1 MEIKKIRESRGMLQ
15 YELANRMRVKQAP
28 VSAWESGKAMPSA
41 ENLLKLADILEC
53 TVDAILGRGLTSA

>member
-1 MEIKKIRESRGMLQ
+1 MEIKKIRMSRGMLQ
-15 YELANRMRVKQAP
+15 YELANRMGVKQAS

-53 TVDAILGRGLTSA
+53 TVDAILGRDSA

>member
-1 MEIKKIRESRGMLQ
+1 MEIKKIREARGMLQ
-15 YELANRMRVKQAP
+15 YELANRMGVKQAS

>member
-15 YELANRMRVKQAP
+15 YELANRMGVTQAS

-53 TVDAILGRGLTSA
+53 TVDAILGRDSA